1 MLWNGILWPWFK
13 SNTVIQRQRVA
24 VPNANLGKQTMI
36 NFVLMQITPEIA
48 KAFLAGNTDN
58 RKLASRTVE
67 VLARDMVNGCWRV
80 THQCIAISESGLL
93 IDGQHRLSA
102 VVSSGK
108 TVPMYVAYYGGEE
121 KAMGLPIDLHKKRSH
136 TDILKCNPRFAE
148 IANSFAWLFTQR
160 MATTSEAAQIIAACE
175 PHLSR
180 LHEFVSDRPKSRG
193 AAGARSAIVY
203 KMMSDPDNADKYLH
217 LYRAFCLLNFDDMNS
232 SIMALVKSLDG
243 DEGRFNGAQGRIDL
257 FVRVVYAFD
266 LSQPDRKLIRLTEDV
281 KAALIDR
288 ARKYLAAVVH
298 GDN

>member
-1 MLWNGILWPWFK
+1 
-13 SNTVIQRQRVA
+13 
-24 VPNANLGKQTMI
+24 MI

-58 RKLASRTVE
+58 RKLAIRTVE
-67 VLARDMVNGCWRV
+67 VLARDMTNGGWRL

-136 TDILKCNPRFAE
+136 TDILKCNPRFSE
-148 IANSFAWLFTQR
+148 IANTLAWLFTQR
-160 MATTSEAAQIIAACE
+160 MATTSEAAKIIAAGE
-175 PHLSR
+175 PHISR
-180 LHEFVSDRPKSRG
+180 LHELVSDRPKARG

-203 KMMSDPDNADKYLH
+203 KMMSDPENADRYLN

-243 DEGRFNGAQGRIDL
+243 DEGRFNGAQGRTDL
-257 FVRVVYAFD
+257 FVRVAYAFD

-281 KAALIDR
+281 KAAVLDR
-288 ARKYLAAVVH
+288 ARKFLATTINGTV
-298 GDN
+298 